1 MIVSSRN
8 GTGYVHVLVQ
18 ARKIIFKSGER
29 GLIQFRGEGCWS
41 LPLTLISLL
50 ISLSSLHYLHTP
62 KKVGD
67 GGMQLYEFSPPPP
80 PMLRSCKKKEEKKP
94 KWIKK
99 LKIINSNWTKQ
110 LSNFLFSLRRNHTKS
125 RSFVQYMLISPRRT
139 SHVIFMIIGG
149 KTRNANYCNKVCL
162 DDEDVSWT
170 HEKFSVSCIRLW
182 ETLGV

>member
-50 ISLSSLHYLHTP
+50 ISLSSLLYLHTP

-67 GGMQLYEFSPPPP
+67 GGMQLYEFSPPPSDASF
-80 PMLRSCKKKEEKKP
+80 LQKKEEKKP

-99 LKIINSNWTKQ
+99 LKIINSN
-110 LSNFLFSLRRNHTKS
+110 
-125 RSFVQYMLISPRRT
+125 
-139 SHVIFMIIGG
+139 
-149 KTRNANYCNKVCL
+149 
-162 DDEDVSWT
+162 
-170 HEKFSVSCIRLW
+170 
-182 ETLGV
+182 

>member
-80 PMLRSCKKKEEKKP
+80 SDATFLQKKEEKK
-94 KWIKK
+94 
-99 LKIINSNWTKQ
+99 TQ
-110 LSNFLFSLRRNHTKS
+110 
-125 RSFVQYMLISPRRT
+125 M
-139 SHVIFMIIGG
+139 
-149 KTRNANYCNKVCL
+149 
-162 DDEDVSWT
+162 D
-170 HEKFSVSCIRLW
+170 
-182 ETLGV
+182 

>member
-67 GGMQLYEFSPPPP
+67 GGMQLYEFSPPPSDATF
-80 PMLRSCKKKEEKKP
+80 LQKKEEKKTQMD
-94 KWIKK
+94 KK
-99 LKIINSNWTKQ
+99 FKN
-110 LSNFLFSLRRNHTKS
+110 
-125 RSFVQYMLISPRRT
+125 
-139 SHVIFMIIGG
+139 
-149 KTRNANYCNKVCL
+149 NK
-162 DDEDVSWT
+162 
-170 HEKFSVSCIRLW
+170 
-182 ETLGV
+182 